1 MKHLLPSKMSTR
13 MVPNSNCNNEQRV
26 YLDEEELD
34 MKQDRPC
41 EDIDRGLT
49 IAEVCHIEI
58 FE

>member
-1 MKHLLPSKMSTR
+1 
-13 MVPNSNCNNEQRV
+13 MVPNSNCNNEQRI

-58 FE
+58 LE

>member
-1 MKHLLPSKMSTR
+1 
-13 MVPNSNCNNEQRV
+13 MVPNSNCNNEQRI

-41 EDIDRGLT
+41 EDIDRDLI